1 MRKAQEK
8 ALSCP
13 APGGLL
19 PGGRPAGAVESSPA
33 GEFAAED
40 RGKGW
45 ACGRSSW
52 TREGTLSEEDRG

>member
-45 ACGRSSW
+45 AGVDGHRGRGK
-52 TREGTLSEEDRG
+52 EP